1 LEWKV
6 RLLDDLETRRSW
18 FNHPPRQARER
29 AVRLQHNGELDTAA
43 FEPPSDLHH
52 FAKARMI
59 AVGDPGFSWL
69 FVGSM
74 SLF

>member
-1 LEWKV
+1 M
-6 RLLDDLETRRSW
+6 
-18 FNHPPRQARER
+18 
-29 AVRLQHNGELDTAA
+29 HNDELDAAA
-43 FEPPSDLHH
+43 FEPPSDLNN
-52 FAKARMI
+52 FAEARMI